1 MVDAT
6 PIVGVLGLSP
16 DHGEALQDIDDVV
29 NSSPFNAEL
38 LSTLIQKQLAFLL
51 LAVDPEELPAQLAE
65 THVFAIV
72 FDIDLVLST
81 LGALVDRVLAALG
94 AFDLLL
100 VKRIFVSEVLIH
112 HDVIG
117 VATVPLLGSWASLS
131 HLLLKGAVAVAHV
144 SLRLSLVVFLPV
156 FKI

>member
-1 MVDAT
+1 MVNAT

-65 THVFAIV
+65 AHVFAIV
-72 FDIDLVLST
+72 FDIDLVLSA

-100 VKRIFVSEVLIH
+100 VK
-112 HDVIG
+112 
-117 VATVPLLGSWASLS
+117 
-131 HLLLKGAVAVAHV
+131 
-144 SLRLSLVVFLPV
+144 
-156 FKI
+156 

>member
-100 VKRIFVSEVLIH
+100 VKRIFVS
-112 HDVIG
+112 
-117 VATVPLLGSWASLS
+117 
-131 HLLLKGAVAVAHV
+131 
-144 SLRLSLVVFLPV
+144 
-156 FKI
+156 